1 MSEPAP
7 PRPGP
12 LHVRKYAN
20 RRYYD
25 STRKCNVTLAEL
37 HDLVADGYDLVVTDA
52 QTGEEITNVIL
63 THILLEHHAPK
74 LAFFPAAVLHQMIR
88 TQSRFLGGIMDSFF
102 RQAVE
107 TQRAAQESWAQVMR
121 SAFGGG
127 PPPASP
133 SAGGA
138 EPSPAAETESPAQAP
153 SAARSTGE
161 SETELD
167 DLRAQLA
174 ALSRQIEAL
183 RKSSE

>member
-25 STRKCNVTLAEL
+25 TTRKCNVTLAEL

-74 LAFFPAAVLHQMIR
+74 LAFFPAPVLHQMIR

-121 SAFGGG
+121 SAFGGVSPQPSTPSE
-127 PPPASP
+127 PPSTGPASP
-133 SAGGA
+133 VDL
-138 EPSPAAETESPAQAP
+138 
-153 SAARSTGE
+153 RGE
-161 SETELD
+161 GVTSRPKGPDLEE
-167 DLRAQLA
+167 LRAQLA
-174 ALSRQIEAL
+174 ALSRQIESL
-183 RKSSE
+183 QNRTSDT